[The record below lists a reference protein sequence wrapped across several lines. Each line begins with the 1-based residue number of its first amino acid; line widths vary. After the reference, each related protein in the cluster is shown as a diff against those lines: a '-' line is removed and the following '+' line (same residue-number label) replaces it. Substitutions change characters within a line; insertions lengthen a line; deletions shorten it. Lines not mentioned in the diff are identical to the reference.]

1 MNLNLEVKKEK
12 KPILKSYSLNTA
24 TREKIRVYHKED
36 DNTYYLELD
45 AAYKLGYMEEEEYNE
60 RKKIG
65 KKYYWIPYNEVLKL
79 KEYYDIVI
87 IPFPKKT
94 NNLSLELSTD
104 YYKDHIYQ
112 DDKTDKIK
120 DYMDQEYNK
129 IDLDDSINIHK

>member
-45 AAYKLGYMEEEEYNE
+45 AAYKLGYMGEEEYNE

-94 NNLSLELSTD
+94 NDLSLELSTD

-112 DDKTDKIK
+112 DDKTDQIK